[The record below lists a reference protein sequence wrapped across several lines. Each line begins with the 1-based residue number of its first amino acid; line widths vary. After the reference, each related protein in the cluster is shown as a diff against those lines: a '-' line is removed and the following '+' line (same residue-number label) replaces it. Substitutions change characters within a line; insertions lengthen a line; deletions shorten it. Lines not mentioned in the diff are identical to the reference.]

1 MKIKKSALKK
11 IICEELENLSNLEKQ
26 MLDIISN
33 SDRTPPQKKA
43 DILKQADPDEVLDII
58 DKVND
63 ARGSSPLMAKVPV
76 FAFDLKSLPGYQVV
90 IEPPKTGSID
100 KSKHVKIRKKPAKK
114 VDKMPTATEF
124 GSAERREYSIKNLEA
139 EVVASTD
146 KEFMSYLEDFI
157 PGFTDFMIGLRGSG
171 TSAPELIAYLLSWAF
186 DTEGR
191 SSSGSGVGVSTTKSE
206 TLPPDLL
213 RNMINS
219 GEPLPP
225 VQQTNMPPAK
235 VADFIIKYLVN
246 RTGIDVSHPAFKR
259 FVRGRLKRSPLRTAM
274 LRILKNYKYISGGQ
288 ADQKDSPRSQ
298 ELTRRLDPDPKNDET
313 DIVNINGVPTRII
326 FR

>member
-1 MKIKKSALKK
+1 MKIKKSDLKK
-11 IICEELENLSNLEKQ
+11 IICEELDKLTPFEQ
-26 MLDIISN
+26 QILDVIA
-33 SDRTPPQKKA
+33 DKTPPQEKVN
-43 DILKQADPDEVLDII
+43 ILKQVDPDEVNDLI
-58 DKVND
+58 DKAND
-63 ARGSSPLMAKVPV
+63 ARESSPLMANVPV
-76 FAFDLKSLPGYQVV
+76 FAFDLKSLPGYQLV
-90 IEPPKTGSID
+90 IQPPKSGQID
-100 KSKHVKIRKKPAKK
+100 KTKHVKVQKKSAKK
-114 VDKMPTATEF
+114 VDQQPTESEF
-124 GSAERREYSIKNLEA
+124 GTKERQEYSIKNLEA

-206 TLPPDLL
+206 TLPSDLL

-259 FVRGRLKRSPLRTAM
+259 FVRGRLKRSTFRNAM

-288 ADQKDSPRSQ
+288 ADQKGSERSQ
-298 ELTRRLDPDPKNDET
+298 ELMRRLDPNPKNDES
-313 DIVNINGVPTRII
+313 DIVTIGGKPTRII
-326 FR
+326 YR